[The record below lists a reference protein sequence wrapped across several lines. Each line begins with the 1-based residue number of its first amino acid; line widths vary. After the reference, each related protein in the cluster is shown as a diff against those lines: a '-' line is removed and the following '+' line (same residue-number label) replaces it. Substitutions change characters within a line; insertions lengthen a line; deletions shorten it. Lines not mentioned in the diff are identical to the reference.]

1 MSLFR
6 EILDDFVQGTPR
18 PKGSMD
24 TSATR
29 DGSGKLT
36 GGVRVKDS
44 PQSVRW
50 RRTMAQQLAMSYA
63 ARSVE
68 PVRGPVVVRATFWF
82 DPERFGAATQLTPW
96 PMHPQIGDLDKLLR
110 NLLDALAVDETGKGN
125 GAAVFANDRQVVRFD
140 AGTEKRWSLDGRE
153 GVHVIVWE
161 IIP

>member
-6 EILDDFVQGTPR
+6 ELLDDFVEGTPR
-18 PKGSMD
+18 PKGSLD
-24 TSATR
+24 TNATR
-29 DGSGKLT
+29 DGAGRLT
-36 GGVRVKDS
+36 GDVYVKDS

-50 RRTMAQQLAMSYA
+50 RRTMAKRLGSTYA
-63 ARSVE
+63 ARSPE
-68 PVRGPVVVRATFWF
+68 PVTGPCVVRATFWF
-82 DPERFGAATQLTPW
+82 DPARFGKATQGTPW

-125 GAAVFANDRQVVRFD
+125 GADVIANDRQVVRFD